1 MCINNKRKDKR
12 SNRGMAHSGMAHS
25 GIAHSGI
32 AQNSIEYV
40 PAEWDHSM
48 DDSFSEMEDYIPG
61 KYKST
66 VTTILSKHC
75 LEIKSVVEDIAY
87 THTQASKKKLKELI
101 TKHNNELF
109 LFMEHPE
116 KLPQMITSADA
127 IFRKYGQEP
136 PTIKGHTTQ
145 QLLKDLHLDMSMSHV
160 MTELNEGIHK
170 LQGEGKIEDF
180 MKQLRWIF
188 HQYRAIGEEVIRL
201 ETNLFQK
208 MEMLDKLH
216 SRIQIVN
223 GLSSNEALPELIEA
237 ITKYTNKIYATSHFE
252 DIYKALVEEYKK
264 WNICRQIISSSNLL
278 RPAAEP
284 HCTICL
290 LEPISCAIVPCGHT
304 FCGNCSKKQNTTCY
318 ICRGQIRERMKLYF
332 T

>member
-1 MCINNKRKDKR
+1 M
-12 SNRGMAHSGMAHS
+12 
-25 GIAHSGI
+25 
-32 AQNSIEYV
+32 AQNSVEYV
-40 PAEWDHSM
+40 PVEWDHNIEESLP
-48 DDSFSEMEDYIPG
+48 ELAEDYIPG

-75 LEIKSVVEDIAY
+75 LEMKSIAEDIAY

-109 LFMEHPE
+109 LFMMHPE

-127 IFRKYGQEP
+127 IFRRYGQDP

-145 QLLKDLHLDMSMSHV
+145 QLLKDLNLDVSMNHV
-160 MTELNEGIHK
+160 IEELNEGLQK
-170 LQGEGKIEDF
+170 LQGEGKVDDF

-208 MEMLDKLH
+208 MEMLDKLNN
-216 SRIQIVN
+216 RIPLVT

-237 ITKYTNKIYATSHFE
+237 FTKYTKQIYSSSQFE
-252 DIYKALVEEYKK
+252 ETYKALVEEYKK
-264 WNICRQIISSSNLL
+264 WNVCRQIIAMSNLL
-278 RPAAEP
+278 KPVTEP
-284 HCTICL
+284 QCTICL
-290 LEPISCAIVPCGHT
+290 LEPITSAIVPCGHT

-318 ICRGQIRERMKLYF
+318 ICRGQIRERVKLYF

>member
-1 MCINNKRKDKR
+1 
-12 SNRGMAHSGMAHS
+12 MAHS

-32 AQNSIEYV
+32 AHSEIAHSIMAQNSVEYV
-40 PAEWDHSM
+40 PVEWDHNMVESLP
-48 DDSFSEMEDYIPG
+48 ELAEDYIPG

-75 LEIKSVVEDIAY
+75 LEIKSMVEDIAY

-101 TKHNNELF
+101 TKHNDELF
-109 LFMEHPE
+109 LFMMHPE
-116 KLPQMITSADA
+116 KLPNMITSADA
-127 IFRKYGQEP
+127 IFRKYGRDP

-145 QLLKDLHLDMSMSHV
+145 QLLKDLHLDMSMNHV
-160 MTELNEGIHK
+160 MAELNEGIQK
-170 LQGEGKIEDF
+170 LQGEGKIDDF

-208 MEMLDKLH
+208 MEMLDKLYN
-216 SRIQIVN
+216 RNQIVT

-237 ITKYTNKIYATSHFE
+237 FTKYTNQIYASSQFE

-264 WNICRQIISSSNLL
+264 WNICRQVISASNLL
-278 RPAAEP
+278 QPAAEP
-284 HCTICL
+284 QCTICL
-290 LEPISCAIVPCGHT
+290 LEPISSAIVPCGHT
-304 FCGNCSKKQNTTCY
+304 FCGNCTKKQNTTCY
-318 ICRGQIRERMKLYF
+318 ICRGQIRERVKLYF

>member
-1 MCINNKRKDKR
+1 M
-12 SNRGMAHSGMAHS
+12 
-25 GIAHSGI
+25 
-32 AQNSIEYV
+32 AQNSVEYV
-40 PAEWDHSM
+40 PVEWDHNIEESLPELEEY
-48 DDSFSEMEDYIPG
+48 DIPG

-75 LEIKSVVEDIAY
+75 LEMKSTIDDIAY

-101 TKHNNELF
+101 NKHNNELF
-109 LFMEHPE
+109 LFMMHPE

-127 IFRKYGQEP
+127 IFRKYGREP

-145 QLLKDLHLDMSMSHV
+145 QLLKDLNLDVSMNRV
-160 MTELNEGIHK
+160 IAELNEGLHK
-170 LQGEGKIEDF
+170 LRGEGKIEDF

-208 MEMLDKLH
+208 IEMLDKLH
-216 SRIQIVN
+216 NRIPLVT
-223 GLSSNEALPELIEA
+223 GLSNNEALPELIEA
-237 ITKYTNKIYATSHFE
+237 FTKYTKQIYNSSQFE

-264 WNICRQIISSSNLL
+264 WNICRQVISASNLL
-278 RPAAEP
+278 KASTEP
-284 HCTICL
+284 QCTICL
-290 LEPISCAIVPCGHT
+290 LEPISYAIVPCGHT
-304 FCGNCSKKQNTTCY
+304 FCGNCTKKQNTTCY